1 MPWTRPTGAV
11 IPRDDRASLRRPEM
25 SARNGDKARFQKD
38 RKRKLAKRQRIQALV
53 ARARAD
59 ESTAKAPAKS

>member
-1 MPWTRPTGAV
+1 
-11 IPRDDRASLRRPEM
+11 M

-38 RKRKLAKRQRIQALV
+38 RRRKLAKRQRIQALV

>member
-1 MPWTRPTGAV
+1 
-11 IPRDDRASLRRPEM
+11 M

-53 ARARAD
+53 ARVRGD
-59 ESTAKAPAKS
+59 EPTAKASAKS